1 MSEVRKMQIKIMK
14 RKAASQLLADIP
26 SNVERYAKET
36 GWLEEYMLSKGIE
49 YFTIPTGIVIPDIE
63 LKSGGPET
71 DAENA
76 EILYESLKDVMTPR
90 HASDLRLWAYLAHVE
105 FSDYMSVRWSVDVA
119 DKEDEDDEGSGQ
131 TKKLINRIKS
141 RYFFGASNGKA
152 FVRQG
157 ISRLYWSAFLTSDDE
172 NADPYE
178 YTKFFLGKQDVF
190 VAATERTLARNK
202 VFLLESLKV
211 LKDAGNINRAD
222 TRAYFAEVN
231 RACGLTVLDALS
243 NEKAQELCKEC
254 MDYILSLPKMEVGKE
269 FKAAYVDNG
278 VTIKGVV
285 DSEGITCLG
294 VKMKTIPKK
303 ITGLR
308 VGERFK
314 LNKKTVKIIDIVC

>member
-1 MSEVRKMQIKIMK
+1 MQIKIMK
-14 RKAASQLLADIP
+14 RKAISQLIADIP
-26 SNVERYAKET
+26 SNVEKYAKET
-36 GWLEEYMLSKGIE
+36 GWLESYMISKGIE
-49 YFTIPTGIVIPDIE
+49 FYTVPTGIVIPDVE
-63 LKSGGPET
+63 LKNGGPET
-71 DAENA
+71 DAENS
-76 EILYESLKDVMTPR
+76 ELLYESLKDVITTR
-90 HASDLRLWAYLAHVE
+90 QASDLRLWAYLAHVE
-105 FSDYMSVRWSVDVA
+105 FSDYMSERWSVDVA
-119 DKEDEDDEGSGQ
+119 DKEDEEDEGGGQ
-131 TKKLINRIKS
+131 TNKLVNRIKT

-157 ISRLYWSAFLTSDDE
+157 IARLYWSAFLTYDDD
-172 NADPYE
+172 NSDPYE

-243 NEKAQELCKEC
+243 SEKAKELCEGC
-254 MDYILSLPKMEVGKE
+254 MDYILSLPKMDVGKE
-269 FKAAYVDNG
+269 FKAEYVDSG
-278 VTIKGVV
+278 VSFKGIVN
-285 DSEGITCLG
+285 SEGITCLG
-294 VKMKTIPKK
+294 VKMKTVPKK

-314 LNKKTVKIIDIVC
+314 LNKKTVKITDIVC